1 MKTSAERTESMAIE
15 LDPVIAIKCGDDQ
28 NRAAG
33 ILYFLQRGVNNLSA
47 KSSNASLFFTKRCK
61 QPKGGRH
68 D

>member
-1 MKTSAERTESMAIE
+1 MKKSAERTEALAIE

-33 ILYFLQRGVNNLSA
+33 ILYFLQRGVNNLSVT
-47 KSSNASLFFTKRCK
+47 SSNPSLFLQRGVNN
-61 QPKGGRH
+61 PMEAAH

>member
-1 MKTSAERTESMAIE
+1 MKKSAERTEALAIE

-33 ILYFLQRGVNNLSA
+33 ILYFLQRGVNN
-47 KSSNASLFFTKRCK
+47 
-61 QPKGGRH
+61 PKEGAH

>member
-1 MKTSAERTESMAIE
+1 MKTSAERTEALAIE

-33 ILYFLQRGVNNLSA
+33 ILYFLQRGVNNLSTE
-47 KSSNASLFFTKRCK
+47 SSSTHLFFATGCK